1 MTAHVKLTGSWSNV
15 SDIYSRVGGSWKQVT
30 EGYVK
35 LSGAWKQFFSSGIP
49 LTVNY
54 LVVAGGGGG
63 GSDQGGGGGAGGY
76 RTSAGTSG
84 GGGSAESALTLAVA
98 TNYTLTVGAGGTGQ
112 TANNGTTGTSGSNSV
127 FSTITST
134 GGGRGGNGGINNALT
149 GGSGGGGGAQT
160 LASNGAAGTA
170 NQGFGGGN
178 GSGTFANAG
187 GGGGAAEAGN
197 TDGTRTGGDGVA
209 SSITGTSVTRAG
221 GGSGGSN
228 NGSTVVGGDGGGG
241 TGSGSNANGTTGT
254 TNTGSGGGGGGST
267 PGVGNG
273 SGGNGGSG
281 VVIIKFP
288 DFYAI
293 SVSAGL
299 THSTVTS
306 GGFRVTTFTAGTGTV
321 SFSQAVANDYVL
333 IGTTYLTSSQAS
345 VTFDL
350 TGLSG
355 TYKHLQIRYT
365 ARSSNSGTANDGL
378 WLRFNND
385 SGSNYAWHRL
395 EGNGSSVSSGA
406 GTSATWILMGITP
419 RDGNTANIFAAG
431 ICDILEPFTSNRNK
445 TIRCLHGVPGTGN
458 PGIFLGSGFRN
469 NTEAIT
475 SLTLFPD
482 AGQSFVANSRF
493 SIYGIKG

>member
-35 LSGAWKQFFSSGIP
+35 LSGTWKQFFSSGTP
-49 LTVNY
+49 LTVNF
-54 LVVAGGGGG
+54 LVIAGGGGG

-84 GGGSAESALTLAVA
+84 GGASAESALTLAVA
-98 TNYTLTVGAGGTGQ
+98 TNYTLTVGAGGTGSPAN
-112 TANNGTTGTSGSNSV
+112 TAGGTSGSNSV

-134 GGGRGGNGGINNALT
+134 GGGRGGNGNADTAQT

-160 LASNGAAGTA
+160 SSQVGKAGTA
-170 NQGFGGGN
+170 NQGFAGAN
-178 GSGTFANAG
+178 GSTPNAG
-187 GGGGAAEAGN
+187 GGGGAAEVGN
-197 TDGTRTGGDGVA
+197 TDGSRTGGDGVA

-228 NGSTVVGGDGGGG
+228 NGTTVTGGDGGGG
-241 TGSGSNANGTTGT
+241 TGTGNNTSGSTGT
-254 TNTGSGGGGGGST
+254 ANTGGGGGGGGST
-267 PGVGNG
+267 AGVGNG
-273 SGGNGGSG
+273 AGGNGGSG
-281 VVIIKFP
+281 IVIIKFP

-333 IGTTYLTSSQAS
+333 IGTTYLSSSQAS

-365 ARSSNSGTANDGL
+365 GRASRSGATTDPMIIKLN
-378 WLRFNND
+378 
-385 SGSNYAWHRL
+385 GSTQTYGHHL
-395 EGNGSSVSSGA
+395 FGNGSSVGSGNIATSYSLLDAITGATAPANAFGA
-406 GTSATWILMGITP
+406 GVI
-419 RDGNTANIFAAG
+419 
-431 ICDILEPFTSNRNK
+431 DILDPFVTTKNK
-445 TIRCLHGVPGTGN
+445 TIRAFTGAN
-458 PGIFLGSGFRN
+458 TVVALSSTFWNSTSAVTSITLSSFSATDFL
-469 NTEAIT
+469 
-475 SLTLFPD
+475 
-482 AGQSFVANSRF
+482 ANSRF